1 MKTLNKKASRLLP
14 LTLALLFLV
23 SGCGANSTAESGAG
37 GAAQTGGETA
47 VPSASAAGS
56 ASSAN
61 ADYPNRPIE
70 YVVPFSAGG
79 GVDLVART
87 VAEGLSKEWGQPI
100 EIVNKPGAG
109 GATGAQYA
117 LKQAA
122 NDGYTVLADNVASTT
137 MLQAGSAA
145 APVLLSDHEF
155 AARVVTDAPVFV
167 VAADA
172 PWKDFREFSEWAKA
186 NPEKLTWTSVGPAG
200 FSTFAVAEWL
210 KAIGADFSRTRM
222 VATKGASESL
232 PLVAGGNAV
241 LAVHTVNETSTLVKA
256 GKLKVLA
263 ILSPERSP
271 YYPDV
276 PTTAEQGVKDLSV
289 SWWTG
294 MSFPKGTPQ
303 EIVKK
308 WADGVAKLA
317 QDPDFVAKLKKLQV
331 DPNVLTGQGFKD
343 FVKKEAEYY
352 TGLATETGIRK

>member
-1 MKTLNKKASRLLP
+1 MNKWIVRKARRLP
-14 LTLALLFLV
+14 ASLALLVLLA
-23 SGCGANSTAESGAG
+23 GCAAEPAQPETAATSEASPSGA
-37 GAAQTGGETA
+37 AATA
-47 VPSASAAGS
+47 SPGPY
-56 ASSAN
+56 
-61 ADYPNRPIE
+61 ADYPNRRIE

-87 VAEGLSKEWGQPI
+87 VAEALGKEWGQPI

-137 MLQAGSAA
+137 MLQAGSAK

-172 PWKDFREFSEWAKA
+172 PWEDFTEFSAWVKA
-186 NPEKLTWTSVGPAG
+186 NPDQLTWTSVGPAG
-200 FSTFAVAEWL
+200 FTTFVVAEWL
-210 KAIGADFSRTRM
+210 KEIGADFSKTRM

-263 ILSPERSP
+263 VLAPERSP

-276 PTTAEQGVKDLSV
+276 PTTGEQGVDNLTV

-294 MSFPKGTPQ
+294 FSFPKGTPQ
-303 EIVKK
+303 EIIDK
-308 WADGVAKLA
+308 WQEGIGKLA
-317 QDPDFVAKLKKLQV
+317 QDPDFIAKLKTLQLEP
-331 DPNVLTGQGFKD
+331 DVLTGPAFKD
-343 FVKKEAEYY
+343 WIDQQAEYY
-352 TGLATETGIRK
+352 TGLAAETGIRK

>member
-1 MKTLNKKASRLLP
+1 MTTLNKKLSRLLP
-14 LTLALLFLV
+14 LSLALLFLI
-23 SGCGANSTAESGAG
+23 SGCGTNSAKSGAG
-37 GAAQTGGETA
+37 ASAGAGGETA
-47 VPSASAAGS
+47 VPAASQAAS
-56 ASSAN
+56 ASSAY

-87 VAEGLSKEWGQPI
+87 VVEGLSKEWGQPI

-145 APVLLSDHEF
+145 APLLLSDHEF

-172 PWKDFREFSEWAKA
+172 PWKDFREFSDWAKA

-210 KAIGADFSRTRM
+210 KAIGADFSKTRM

-263 ILSPERSP
+263 ILAPERSP

-276 PTTAEQGVKDLSV
+276 PTTAEQGVEGLSV

-308 WADGVAKLA
+308 WEDGVSKLS
-317 QDPDFVAKLKKLQV
+317 QDPDFIEKLKKLQL
-331 DPNVLTGQGFKD
+331 DPNVLTGQEFTD
-343 FVKKEAEYY
+343 FVNKEAEYY
-352 TGLATETGIRK
+352 TGLATQTGIRK

>member
-1 MKTLNKKASRLLP
+1 MNNLLKKMLGLLP
-14 LTLALLFLV
+14 LSLVLLLVV
-23 SGCGANSTAESGAG
+23 SGCGTTAGNSSGSDASPTAESSAPAGAT
-37 GAAQTGGETA
+37 AA
-47 VPSASAAGS
+47 PSATTDPAG
-56 ASSAN
+56 
-61 ADYPNRPIE
+61 DYPSRPIE

-79 GVDLVART
+79 GVDLIART
-87 VAEGLSKEWGQPI
+87 VAESLSKEWGQPI

-137 MLQAGSAA
+137 MLQAGSVE
-145 APVLLSDHEF
+145 APVLLEDHEF
-155 AARVVTDAPVFV
+155 AARVVSDAPVFV

-172 PWKDFREFSEWAKA
+172 PWNDFREFSDWAKS
-186 NPEKLTWTSVGPAG
+186 NPDKLTWTSVGPAG

-210 KAIGADFSRTRM
+210 KAIGADFSKTRM

-263 ILSPERSP
+263 VLSPERSP
-271 YYPDV
+271 YYPDI
-276 PTTAEQGVKDLSV
+276 PTTAEQGVDNLSV
-289 SWWTG
+289 IWWTG

-303 EIVKK
+303 AIVQK
-308 WADGVAKLA
+308 WADAVAKLA
-317 QDPDFVAKLKKLQV
+317 QDPAFVDKLKTLQV
-331 DPNVLTGQGFKD
+331 DANVLTNQEFTD
-343 FVKKEAEYY
+343 FVNTEARYY
-352 TGLATETGIRK
+352 EDLAVQVGIRK